1 MLTRAAQAAGAGKMV
16 LQELAL
22 GTVGVTAVLL
32 VLLRIFSADIYDVV
46 IVWMTARWYAVVF
59 NKLSSGDR
67 VLDVGI
73 GTATALVRNKALLL
87 EKRLSVI
94 GLDYEAAYIRKAD
107 QILAEAGLKQAV
119 PEGTDGY
126 RPGEFYC
133 RAFHRSIYDEDLA
146 VLCEDD
152 PAAAAGPADPVPEE
166 RRFDAAYFSG
176 SLTVMPDP
184 VAALR
189 AVVPLLKSDSGRI
202 YITQTFQKRSSPV
215 MARVKP
221 LLKYLTTIDFG
232 QLTTEAD
239 IDRIISEA
247 KLFETVESAP
257 IKDSLDTPLQV
268 ARLIVLRVKKD

>member
-1 MLTRAAQAAGAGKMV
+1 MV

-22 GTVGVTAVLL
+22 GTVCISGVLL
-32 VLLRIFSADIYDVV
+32 VLLRLFSADIYDVV
-46 IVWMTARWYAVVF
+46 IVWMTARWYAAVF
-59 NKLSSGDR
+59 NKLSVGDR
-67 VLDVGI
+67 VLDVGV

-87 EKRLSVI
+87 ERRLSII
-94 GLDYEAAYIRKAD
+94 GLDYEAAYIRKAE
-107 QILAEAGLKQAV
+107 QILADAGLKQAV

-133 RAFHRSIYDEDLA
+133 RVFHRSIYDEDLA
-146 VLCEDD
+146 LLCEDD
-152 PAAAAGPADPVPEE
+152 PAAAKKADAAPPASVPEE

-202 YITQTFQKRSSPV
+202 YITQTFNKRKSPL
-215 MARVKP
+215 MSCVKP
-221 LLKYLTTIDFG
+221 LLKYITTIDFG

-239 IDRIISEA
+239 IESIISKAEI
-247 KLFETVESAP
+247 FETVESAP
-257 IKDSLDTPLQV
+257 IAGSLDTPLQT
-268 ARLIVLRVKKD
+268 ARLIILRVKKG